1 MHGNLVRQ
9 SKFFRSQSPHIIMH
23 NEDEDSIIEERR
35 KKIPNNPIT
44 LPIKMIKVSH
54 TVSFVNLE
62 RNYNIPFFRLL
73 NVWLNL
79 KNQ

>member
-9 SKFFRSQSPHIIMH
+9 SKFFKSQSPHIIMH
-23 NEDEDSIIEERR
+23 NDDEDSIIEERK

-54 TVSFVNLE
+54 TDSYVE
-62 RNYNIPFFRLL
+62 RNYNILTTF
-73 NVWLNL
+73 
-79 KNQ
+79 